1 MELSL
6 LLSGLADQFQA
17 AGIESARA
25 DAEILTAEILGLSR
39 GELAVQAITGFQV
52 SPSDLERIRD
62 LAAKRAERVPLQ
74 HLTGKAYFRNLELS
88 VGPGVFVPRPE
99 TEGVV
104 QLGID
109 ALRLAVQAAEAIDAG
124 NPMDEYRPIAVDLGT
139 GSGAIALAMATEV
152 PQAKV
157 YAVELSDQ
165 AMPWTTKNFAKY
177 GTPVGAELRQGDLA
191 DAFQDLN
198 GKVSVVVSNPPYI
211 PDDMVPIYPEVHL
224 HDPKLALYG
233 GADGLDLIRK
243 VSKTGLRLLVPGGT
257 LVIEHADI
265 QSADV
270 VQLLLADGWSN
281 VQPHQ
286 DFNQRYR
293 SVSAVR

>member
-25 DAEILTAEILGLSR
+25 DAEILTADILALSR

-52 SPSDLERIRD
+52 SQSNLERIQA
-62 LAAKRAERVPLQ
+62 LAARRAERVPLQ

-104 QLGID
+104 QIGID
-109 ALRLAVQAAEAIDAG
+109 ALKLAVKSAEQRTIAV
-124 NPMDEYRPIAVDLGT
+124 EQPIAVDLGT
-139 GSGAIALAMATEV
+139 GSGAIALALATEV

-157 YAVELSDQ
+157 YAVELSDE

-177 GTPVGAELRQGDLA
+177 GAPVGAELRQGDLS

-198 GKVSVVVSNPPYI
+198 GKVCVVVSNPPYI
-211 PDDMVPIYPEVHL
+211 PNAMVPIYPEVHL
-224 HDPKLALYG
+224 YDPALALYG
-233 GADGLDLIRK
+233 GDDGLDLIRK
-243 VSKTGLRLLVPGGT
+243 VSQTALRLLVSGGT

-265 QSADV
+265 QSPAV
-270 VQLLLADGWSN
+270 VQLLLADGWN
-281 VQPHQ
+281 HVQPHQ
-286 DFNQRYR
+286 DFNQRFR

>member
-25 DAEILTAEILGLSR
+25 DAEILTSDILGLSR

-52 SPSDLERIRD
+52 SPSDLERIKD

-104 QLGID
+104 QIGID
-109 ALRLAVQAAEAIDAG
+109 ALQLAVKSAAA
-124 NPMDEYRPIAVDLGT
+124 PIAVDLGT

-177 GTPVGAELRQGDLA
+177 GAPVGAELRQGDLA
-191 DAFQDLN
+191 DAYQDLN
-198 GKVSVVVSNPPYI
+198 DKVSVVVSNPPYI
-211 PDDMVPIYPEVHL
+211 PDAMVPVYPEVHL
-224 HDPKLALYG
+224 HDPALALYG
-233 GADGLDLIRK
+233 GHDGLDLIRK
-243 VSKTGLRLLVPGGT
+243 VSKTAQRLLVPGGT

-265 QSADV
+265 QSPAV
-270 VQLLLADGWSN
+270 VQLLLADGWN
-281 VQPHQ
+281 HVQPHQ
-286 DFNQRYR
+286 DFNQRFR